1 MTQNKFEEIEQ
12 EIENKNDLLEEDITN
27 LIGEISNVKMKKLR
41 IIYQY
46 LPEFINKQMFL
57 DFLETFGLDFVLPLF
72 IRANKRYKIVSEIWS
87 FQNDIGDLL
96 HQLDNEE

>member
-72 IRANKRYKIVSEIWS
+72 IRANDRYKIISKIWS
-87 FQNDIGDLL
+87 FQNDIDDLL
-96 HQLDNEE
+96 LQLDNEE